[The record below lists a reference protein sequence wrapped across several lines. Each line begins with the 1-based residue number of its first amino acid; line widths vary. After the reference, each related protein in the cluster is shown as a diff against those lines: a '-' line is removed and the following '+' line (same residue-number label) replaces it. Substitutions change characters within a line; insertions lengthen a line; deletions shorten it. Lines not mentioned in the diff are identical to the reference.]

1 MRVVT
6 FNGHAVKRQRK
17 LSDDKILLVFY
28 NRPAQV
34 VSPAEWDAGK
44 QNLFYDSNEVKRRDV
59 VRAL

>member
-44 QNLFYDSNEVKRRDV
+44 QNLFYDSTEVKRRDI

>member
-6 FNGHAVKRQRK
+6 FHGHAVKRQRK

-44 QNLFYDSNEVKRRDV
+44 QNLFYAPEVKRSTI